1 MSRVIQIYIKAT
13 CLGINL
19 QYLMILPPSSSS
31 LQSNAKIK
39 CNPLWGRKRTLNFYF
54 STFAF
59 SNQYFIKCSPT
70 WVRLRNLKNFL
81 TTLEIFK
88 NILVR
93 WWGGGGTLVSHFRP
107 TLLFRFIFE
116 FKFLDFFLRPHR
128 RGRAILVW
136 FVLYL
141 FWCLDL
147 FTFPNLEI
155 YCHFK
160 SSGH

>member
-1 MSRVIQIYIKAT
+1 MQPYV
-13 CLGINL
+13 GE
-19 QYLMILPPSSSS
+19 
-31 LQSNAKIK
+31 AKK
-39 CNPLWGRKRTLNFYF
+39 
-54 STFAF
+54 
-59 SNQYFIKCSPT
+59 
-70 WVRLRNLKNFL
+70 LKKFL

-93 WWGGGGTLVSHFRP
+93 WWGGAHLCPMSGPRIYLD
-107 TLLFRFIFE
+107 LCFE